1 MTTYSVRWS
10 TKVWSTGGAL
20 GGLHI
25 RAITA
30 SVISSVLPVALA
42 LPGSLAA
49 STEAWLADALLL
61 GVYGAAKEGARD

>member
-1 MTTYSVRWS
+1 MRW
-10 TKVWSTGGAL
+10 
-20 GGLHI
+20 GLHI

-42 LPGSLAA
+42 LSGLLAA

>member
-1 MTTYSVRWS
+1 M
-10 TKVWSTGGAL
+10 

-25 RAITA
+25 RAIIS

-42 LPGSLAA
+42 LPGLVAA